1 MNFESHTGSLD
12 IEESYKK
19 INIDA
24 HKDEEI
30 FYFVAFDKMKSV
42 EDLILVM
49 ASMGFGLSNK
59 HFNFEKIKHLLDLDR
74 PVRTQ

>member
-1 MNFESHTGSLD
+1 MNFQEATGSLNL
-12 IEESYKK
+12 EES
-19 INIDA
+19 IN
-24 HKDEEI
+24 KTTQEEI

-42 EDLILVM
+42 DDLILVM

-74 PVRTQ
+74 PVRAQ

>member
-1 MNFESHTGSLD
+1 MEFVETTGSLD
-12 IEESYKK
+12 PTKETKVNQE
-19 INIDA
+19 D
-24 HKDEEI
+24 EI
-30 FYFVAFDKMKSV
+30 FYFVAFDKMKNV

-74 PVRTQ
+74 PVRAQ

>member
-1 MNFESHTGSLD
+1 MEFQQATGSLNL
-12 IEESYKK
+12 EES
-19 INIDA
+19 IN
-24 HKDEEI
+24 KTTQEEI

-42 EDLILVM
+42 DDLILVM

-74 PVRTQ
+74 PVRAQ

>member
-1 MNFESHTGSLD
+1 MNFETTTGSLD
-12 IEESYKK
+12 PQKETFTTL
-19 INIDA
+19 N
-24 HKDEEI
+24 KDEEI

-42 EDLILVM
+42 DDLILVM

-74 PVRTQ
+74 PVRAQ

>member
-1 MNFESHTGSLD
+1 MEFVETTGSLD
-12 IEESYKK
+12 PTKETKLNTEE
-19 INIDA
+19 
-24 HKDEEI
+24 EV
-30 FYFVAFDKMKSV
+30 FYFVAFDKMKNV